1 MGIFK
6 MSESNI
12 LFNASKNDDC
22 LPNKGYKK
30 MLKRL
35 KNKYKCTV
43 NKDEIEMSKLSSSN
57 LFIIGGPQEMFT
69 QNEFD
74 AMKSY
79 L

>member
-1 MGIFK
+1 

-12 LFNASKNDDC
+12 LFNASKQDDV

-43 NKDEIEMSKLSSSN
+43 NKDEIE
-57 LFIIGGPQEMFT
+57 
-69 QNEFD
+69 FD
-74 AMKSY
+74 KIEED
-79 L
+79 